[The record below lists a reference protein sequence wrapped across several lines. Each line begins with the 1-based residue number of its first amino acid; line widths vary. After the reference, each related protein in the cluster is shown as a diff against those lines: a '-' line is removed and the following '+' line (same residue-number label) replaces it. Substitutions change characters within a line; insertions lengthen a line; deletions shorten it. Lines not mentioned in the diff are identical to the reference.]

1 MKKIQVGHLNKKHLK
16 KLRRLQRYRLTI
28 VSRRA
33 IILLCSHKGL
43 SCSQI
48 ADIVGQ
54 HVQTV
59 RDWIKAFNHADRKE
73 RWDLFK
79 PKPRPGRKPTF
90 DGKVQQ
96 GLLDIFKESPR
107 KYGFSDSEWTL
118 HRLAEVAVRTGLA
131 FSISHESV
139 RRLINKSKHS
149 YGRLKRWLKI
159 IDPQY
164 DRKKRWRDWAVAW
177 AKRDDSV
184 AAVYQD
190 ESWFSGNPRLVR
202 GWVGP
207 LRKGR
212 VVVLRQELP
221 GFWVLYA
228 AMDVKARRVYRY
240 YAKGCNNKQVK
251 KQLLRLVKHYEQL
264 GKRVLIVIWDNAS
277 YHMAGGLRHWFRRYN
292 RWAKRE
298 GRIRLLVIRLPKGS
312 PWLNP
317 LEGIF
322 THTKAQVPGS
332 LIHSDPHELK
342 RLVEQHFAEREVRL
356 AQACYAC

>member
-1 MKKIQVGHLNKKHLK
+1 MKKIQAGHLSKKHLK
-16 KLRRLQRYRLTI
+16 KLRRLQRHRLTI

-33 IILLCSHKGL
+33 TILILSYQGR

-48 ADIVGQ
+48 ADMVGL

-59 RDWIKAFNHADRKE
+59 RNWIKAFNSADRKG
-73 RWDLFK
+73 RWNLFK
-79 PKPRPGRKPTF
+79 PQPHPGRKPTF
-90 DGKVQQ
+90 DEKVQQ

-107 KYGFSDSEWTL
+107 KYGFSDSRWTL
-118 HRLAEVAVRTGLA
+118 HRLAEVAVRTGLVS
-131 FSISHESV
+131 SISHESV

-149 YGRLKRWLKI
+149 YRRLKAWLKI
-159 IDPQY
+159 TDSQY

-177 AKRDDSV
+177 AKQDATVS
-184 AAVYQD
+184 AVYQD

-207 LRKGR
+207 LHKGR
-212 VVVLRQELP
+212 VIILQDNLP

-228 AMDVKARRVYRY
+228 AMDVEDSRVHRY
-240 YAKGCNNKQVK
+240 YAEKCNNRQVK
-251 KQLLRLVKHYEQL
+251 KQLLRLLKHYEQL

-277 YHMAGGLRHWFRRYN
+277 YHKAGRLRRWFRRYN

-298 GRIRLLVIRLPKGS
+298 GRIRLLVIRLPKRS

-317 LEGIF
+317 IESIF
-322 THTKAQVPGS
+322 MHTKAQVPGP
-332 LIHSDPHELK
+332 LPYYDPYELK
-342 RLVEQHFAEREVRL
+342 RLVELHFEEREARL
-356 AQACYAC
+356 AQTR

>member
-1 MKKIQVGHLNKKHLK
+1 MKKIQVGHLNRKHLK
-16 KLRRLQRYRLTI
+16 KLRRLQRHRLTI

-33 IILLCSHKGL
+33 TILILSRKGL

-59 RDWIKAFNHADRKE
+59 RNWIKTFNRADRKG

-79 PKPRPGRKPTF
+79 PKPRPGRNPTF
-90 DGKVQQ
+90 GAKVQR
-96 GLLDIFKESPR
+96 GLLNIFKESPR

-118 HRLAEVAVRTGLA
+118 HRLAEVAVRMGLVS
-131 FSISHESV
+131 SISHESV
-139 RRLINKSKHS
+139 RRLINNSKHS
-149 YGRLKRWLKI
+149 YRRLKGWLKI
-159 IDPQY
+159 TDPQY
-164 DRKKRWRDWAVAW
+164 DRKKHWRDWAVAW
-177 AKRDDSV
+177 AKQDDTVS
-184 AAVYQD
+184 AVYQD

-212 VVVLRQELP
+212 VVMLQDKLP

-228 AMDVKARRVYRY
+228 TMDVETRRVHRY
-240 YAKGCNNKQVK
+240 YAKACNNKQVK
-251 KQLLRLVKHYEQL
+251 KQLLRLLKHYERL

-277 YHMAGGLRHWFRRYN
+277 YHKAHRLRRWFRRYN

-298 GRIRLLVIRLPKGS
+298 GRIRLLIIRLPKRS

-317 LEGIF
+317 MESIF

-332 LIHSDPHELK
+332 LIHSDPNELK
-342 RLVEQHFAEREVRL
+342 RLVELHFEEREARL
-356 AQACYAC
+356 AQAA

>member
-1 MKKIQVGHLNKKHLK
+1 MKKIQVGHLSRKHLK
-16 KLRRLQRYRLTI
+16 KLRRLQRHRLTI

-33 IILLCSHKGL
+33 TILILSHQGK
-43 SCSQI
+43 SCPQI
-48 ADIVGQ
+48 VDIVGQ

-59 RDWIKAFNHADRKE
+59 RDWIKAFNRADRKG

-79 PKPRPGRKPTF
+79 PKPHPGRKPTF

-118 HRLAEVAVRTGLA
+118 HRLAEVAVRTGLVS
-131 FSISHESV
+131 SISHESV
-139 RRLINKSKHS
+139 RRLINNSKHS
-149 YGRLKRWLKI
+149 YRRLKAWLKI
-159 IDPQY
+159 TDPQY
-164 DRKKRWRDWAVAW
+164 HRKKRWRDWAVAW
-177 AKRDDSV
+177 AWQDDTVS
-184 AAVYQD
+184 AVYQD

-212 VVVLRQELP
+212 VAILQDKLP

-228 AMDVKARRVYRY
+228 AMDVEDRQVHRY

-251 KQLLRLVKHYEQL
+251 KQLLYLLKHYEQL

-277 YHMAGGLRHWFRRYN
+277 YHTAGRLRRWFRRYN
-292 RWAKRE
+292 RWAKCE

-317 LEGIF
+317 MESIF

-332 LIHSDPHELK
+332 LIHANPSELK
-342 RLVEQHFAEREVRL
+342 RLVELHFEEREARL
-356 AQACYAC
+356 AQAR